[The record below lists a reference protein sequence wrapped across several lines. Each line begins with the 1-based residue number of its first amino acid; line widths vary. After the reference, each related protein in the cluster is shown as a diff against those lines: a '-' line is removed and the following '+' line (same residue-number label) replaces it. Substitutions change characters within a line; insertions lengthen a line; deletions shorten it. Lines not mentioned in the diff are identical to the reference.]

1 MSTAVTNAPLR
12 REAAAGAVASPLA
25 AGNEVPLTAAE
36 FQRICAILFKQS
48 AIVLKEGKEGL
59 VRSRLAKHV
68 RRLGLRSYTEYLEAV
83 DADTSGRERSDMI
96 DSLTTNKTSF
106 YREGAHFEYL
116 QDSVLPKLL
125 AARERIRIWSAGCSS
140 GEEPYTL
147 SMLLHEAVR
156 DPVQRDI
163 RILATDLSSKVLGM
177 AREAT
182 YPEAAISELPWP
194 GADRYFTRVNA
205 GGQKA
210 LRVRDDVRSL
220 IRFARLNLMEAW
232 PMERGFQ
239 VIMCRNVMIY
249 FDKEVQARL
258 VDRFWELLVPGG
270 HLFVGHSESLT
281 SLKHRFTYVQ
291 PAVYVK

>member
-1 MSTAVTNAPLR
+1 MTTEVANAPLR
-12 REAAAGAVASPLA
+12 RAVAGGAVASPLA
-25 AGNEVPLTAAE
+25 PPGEVPLAAGE
-36 FQRICAILFKQS
+36 FERICAILFEQS

-68 RRLGLRSYTEYLEAV
+68 RRLGLRSYTDYLEAV
-83 DADTSGRERSDMI
+83 DADASGRERSDMI

-116 QDSVLPKLL
+116 QDAVLPKLL
-125 AARERIRIWSAGCSS
+125 AKRERLRIWSAGCSS

-147 SMLLHEAVR
+147 SMLLHEVAR
-156 DPVQRDI
+156 DAAQRDV

-182 YPEAAISELPWP
+182 YAEAAIAELPWS
-194 GADRYFTRVNA
+194 GAAHYFTRVER
-205 GGQKA
+205 GGQPM
-210 LRVRDDVRSL
+210 LRVRDDVRAL
-220 IRFARLNLMEAW
+220 VKFARLNLMEKW

-258 VDRFWELLVPGG
+258 VNRFWDLLAPGG